1 MLILIC
7 IFLLA
12 PGAAA
17 IGIGRLLVRNK
28 GLHATP
34 EILFAVAGSIC
45 GAVISSWNVSSMGS
59 GADPSLTGIH
69 YAAWSFGLSLIAC
82 IVWRISR
89 K

>member
-1 MLILIC
+1 MLILVC

-12 PGAAA
+12 PGAVA
-17 IGIGRLLVRNK
+17 IGIGRLLVKRK
-28 GLHATP
+28 DLQLAS

-69 YAAWSFGLSLIAC
+69 YAAWSFALSLIAC